1 MSGLGIKLEQ
11 IIFYIIC
18 FVITMIIL
26 DKFLFKKIVE
36 ILNKRE
42 AEIERALNEKDE
54 LEDKLA
60 HVNREA
66 DKIVHD
72 AKENARHI
80 LEEAREAVEPE
91 KQRLLDL
98 AKKESDQIVVEARR
112 KAEDVLVSARL
123 KSQEEA
129 LDLLKAILAKAMA
142 KFEIASEEQKNILS
156 KIVNT
161 KL

>member
-26 DKFLFKKIVE
+26 DKFLFKKVVE
-36 ILNKRE
+36 ILSKRE
-42 AEIERALNEKDE
+42 AQIEQALNEKDE
-54 LEDKLA
+54 LEEKLA
-60 HVNREA
+60 HINRDAE
-66 DKIVHD
+66 KIMRD

-80 LEEAREAVEPE
+80 MEEAREAVEPE
-91 KQRLLDL
+91 KARLLDL
-98 AKKESDQIVVEARR
+98 AKKECDQIVLEARR
-112 KAEDVLVSARL
+112 KAEDVLVTARF

-129 LDLLKAILAKAMA
+129 IDLLKALLVKAMA
-142 KFEIASEEQKNILS
+142 KFEIAAEEQNSVLS
-156 KIVNT
+156 KIINS